1 MLRIK
6 GGRVYDP
13 KNGWNGEIRDICIK
27 DGKIVEDLPAAEE
40 VIDATGLVVM
50 AGGVDIHAHIA
61 GPKVNTGRVI
71 CPEDHR
77 RGSCAQNCPD
87 QERFRLYHPFH
98 LCHRLPLRP
107 DGLHLRL

>member
-77 RGSCAQNCPD
+77 RDPVPRTARTRSGSGFTTPSTFVTGYRYAQMG
-87 QERFRLYHPFH
+87 YTSV
-98 LCHRLPLRP
+98 
-107 DGLHLRL
+107 